1 VIPQRSAAEEWKP
14 QSQLQVSH
22 GQTDLYQQLNHNH
35 RPAIGRR
42 PQPGAPVELP
52 VNVDVMGRR
61 LHPGAPGEYAA
72 VPPPRRTSG
81 DIRAGDRASGL
92 HRRGTAVQGD
102 DNSDNDGEQGLE
114 EKAFLRMVQNEDR
127 KISTELAM
135 SQMQQQNL
143 KAQLERMGGRED
155 DEDEDDGNSKKF
167 EVDDG
172 NDADDEVALAHEDTQ
187 HHSELYKF
195 MFGDHNEDLLANME
209 HEWLE
214 EEENGDAGDG
224 NDNDMPDSKEGLPE
238 DDVQFA
244 DHVDDELGPDEETT
258 NEMADSMF
266 EDLDVAAKDG
276 VVSFAEWWA
285 VLTRDD
291 PEARLA
297 TQRRVFSG
305 IDTDGDGALSRA
317 ELRANWMSNDMLF
330 LNTNDPALLDDDAD
344 AKNLPQFGPG
354 AVVPPSEQPVPHRY
368 SAAVSAMAA
377 PTPGRRDSVDFQG
390 PPHSAAGAGD
400 SLGVTL
406 KNAALRLFKQR
417 APRPQSLNVRLMT
430 SDSKVSWAQADRQCK
445 SVKKRL
451 CPDMVLENL
460 RMCHDKDPHHRGRWL
475 PSEDFLE
482 WVELDTCAK
491 SKLPR
496 DARRL
501 PIIACC

>member
-1 VIPQRSAAEEWKP
+1 LHI
-14 QSQLQVSH
+14 QV
-22 GQTDLYQQLNHNH
+22 
-35 RPAIGRR
+35 
-42 PQPGAPVELP
+42 VF
-52 VNVDVMGRR
+52 DVFF
-61 LHPGAPGEYAA
+61 H
-72 VPPPRRTSG
+72 
-81 DIRAGDRASGL
+81 
-92 HRRGTAVQGD
+92 TA
-102 DNSDNDGEQGLE
+102 
-114 EKAFLRMVQNEDR
+114 
-127 KISTELAM
+127 
-135 SQMQQQNL
+135 
-143 KAQLERMGGRED
+143 
-155 DEDEDDGNSKKF
+155 
-167 EVDDG
+167 
-172 NDADDEVALAHEDTQ
+172 
-187 HHSELYKF
+187 
-195 MFGDHNEDLLANME
+195 ANME

-224 NDNDMPDSKEGLPE
+224 NDNDMPDSNEGLPE

-451 CPDMVLENL
+451 CPDMVLVSCVYVCMAICVHTCVYKCACIYVCIL
-460 RMCHDKDPHHRGRWL
+460 CVGVHICIYILVHMYTYVFMYIFICIYIYVYVYVCIYIYAYIYICICMYIHTYISHIYTHICVQTCIYIHICIYMCMYICICTYI
-475 PSEDFLE
+475 
-482 WVELDTCAK
+482 DT
-491 SKLPR
+491 
-496 DARRL
+496 
-501 PIIACC
+501 